1 MRARTNVASS
11 MVLAPYRRS
20 MDVGEAATRAARN
33 SVRVFIVLDR
43 RSVLVAIAAVVAI
56 QVVVIHDSAVYRIYP
71 FLVVHALLLT
81 LAARMLDRGSLSVAL
96 ALVAVSNWAV
106 AVAVVW
112 MMPWMLGVMV
122 LTVVMP
128 LVLATPYVRDRELG
142 AFLGLGSLVLAAIGA
157 IGVAHAGRGIFT
169 GIDSGVK
176 LAVVVA
182 GLVGHSIPLGLLVR
196 QSNQSFRRAAEDAV
210 RLQRQIE
217 ESRRR
222 IVGAADA
229 ERGRIERDLHD
240 GAQQHLVAVGL
251 TLRRLATHRRK
262 GARIDAGDLD
272 AVVGEV
278 DAAMTELRDLAH
290 GLYPPL
296 LEMRGLPAAVSAVA
310 RRHTGEVRVDVE
322 TTARYDRQVE
332 SAVYFCCTE
341 SLQNITKH
349 APDATAHVVI
359 RHEPRI
365 GLVLTVADDGPG
377 FAPEKA
383 ADGRGLVNMADRV
396 GSVGGTL
403 EVASADGVGTTV
415 RAVFPAAAPRERT
428 VEVAS

>member
-1 MRARTNVASS
+1 
-11 MVLAPYRRS
+11 
-20 MDVGEAATRAARN
+20 MDVGESAKLAARS

-43 RSVLVAIAAVVAI
+43 RSVLVAVAAVVAM
-56 QVVVIHDSAVYRIYP
+56 QLLVVHESVVYLIYP
-71 FLVVHALLLT
+71 FLVLHAVLLT
-81 LAARMLDRGSLSVAL
+81 LAARVLDRGSLTTAL
-96 ALVAVSNWAV
+96 AIVAGSNWFVAIAV
-106 AVAVVW
+106 IV
-112 MMPWMLGVMV
+112 MMPWLLGVMV

-142 AFLGLGSLVLAAIGA
+142 AFLGVGALTLAAIGA
-157 IGVAHAGRGIFT
+157 IAVASAGGGIFEEIDG
-169 GIDSGVK
+169 GIQ

-196 QSNQSFRRAAEDAV
+196 QSNQSSRRAAEDAV

-229 ERGRIERDLHD
+229 ERSRIERDLHD
-240 GAQQHLVAVGL
+240 GAQQHLVSVGL
-251 TLRRLATHRRK
+251 TLRRMATHRRR
-262 GARIDAGDLD
+262 GSRIDAADLD
-272 AVVGEV
+272 AVVLEV

-296 LEMRGLPAAVSAVA
+296 LEMRGLSAAVTAVT
-310 RRHTGEVRVDVE
+310 RRHTGPVHVEVGATGRF
-322 TTARYDRQVE
+322 DRQIE

-349 APDATAHVVI
+349 APEATATIVV
-359 RHEPRI
+359 RHRPET
-365 GLVLTVADDGPG
+365 GLVLTVQDDGPG
-377 FAPEKA
+377 FMPEILGA
-383 ADGRGLVNMADRV
+383 GRGLVNMADRV

-403 EVASADGVGTTV
+403 EVASAPGLGTTV
-415 RAVFPAAAPRERT
+415 TALFPSAAPRPRT
-428 VEVAS
+428 SEPAT